1 MREIVFLQQN
11 AEKWQRFEAIL
22 DKTRKADPDE
32 LTELFVD
39 VTDDLSY
46 ARTFYP
52 ESKTVAYLNELAQR
66 IHTRVYRSR
75 REPGGRLIRFWRS
88 ELPAILYAA
97 RKELL
102 VSFAVFAAAAALGWI
117 STTHDAGF
125 ARLILGD
132 AYVNMTLSN
141 IETNDPMAV
150 YKQANE
156 MSMFLGIT
164 VNNVRVAILAF
175 AAGLLLSLGTVFVLF
190 QNGVMIGTFFTL
202 FYQQGQLGAAMR
214 TVWIHGTLEISAI
227 VIAGAAGL
235 VIGNSI
241 LFPGTYKRLASFRR
255 GARAGMK
262 ILVGTIPLF
271 IVAGVLEGF
280 VTRHTEM
287 PLAAT
292 VLVIGASLVFV
303 VTYFILYPT
312 TKKQDVPGAIND

>member
-22 DKTRKADPDE
+22 DNTRKANPDE

-75 REPGGRLIRFWRS
+75 REPGGRLLQFWRH
-88 ELPAILYAA
+88 ELPAVMYAA

-102 VSFAVFAAAAALGWI
+102 VSFVVFIAAAALGWI
-117 STTHDAGF
+117 STTHDTGF

-175 AAGLLLSLGTVFVLF
+175 AAGLLFSLGTVFVLF
-190 QNGVMIGTFFTL
+190 QNGVMVGTFFTL
-202 FYQQGQLGAAMR
+202 FYQQGQLGEAMQ

-227 VIAGAAGL
+227 LIAGAAGL
-235 VIGNSI
+235 VIGNGI
-241 LFPGTYKRLASFRR
+241 LFPGTYPRLASFRR

-262 ILVGTIPLF
+262 ILFGTIPLF
-271 IVAGVLEGF
+271 IVAGILEGF
-280 VTRHTEM
+280 VTRHTDM
-287 PLAAT
+287 PVALT

-303 VTYFILYPT
+303 VAYFILYPT
-312 TKKQDVPGAIND
+312 TKKQDTPGAE